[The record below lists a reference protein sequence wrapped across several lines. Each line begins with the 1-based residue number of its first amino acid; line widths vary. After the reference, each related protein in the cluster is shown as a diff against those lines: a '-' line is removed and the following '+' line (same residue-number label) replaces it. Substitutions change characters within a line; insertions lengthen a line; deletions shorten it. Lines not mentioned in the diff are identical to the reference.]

1 MMLMSVPTPPPP
13 TQPGRYRNPWAWM
26 VVVLSVVVVV
36 LVVVVTVSLVGD
48 SESDATLAPGAQPAP
63 GEADGPPCFGL
74 PHVGN
79 LPGWAEFGGLG
90 FGEEHDLGGG
100 QIVDLRPLVGCE
112 IPGGIVV
119 VFGDGRFDHVYH
131 DDCVQLVSM
140 DIPVEELRPGPG
152 QNWVCYQPF
161 PGGGTQTDML
171 VFKQG

>member
-1 MMLMSVPTPPPP
+1 MTERKGLRMLM
-13 TQPGRYRNPWAWM
+13 M
-26 VVVLSVVVVV
+26 I
-36 LVVVVTVSLVGD
+36 VTTVILISACGD
-48 SESDATLAPGAQPAP
+48 DG
-63 GEADGPPCFGL
+63 GEGPIPEGPPCFGL

-79 LPGWAEFGGLG
+79 LPGWAEFGGLA

-131 DDCVQLVSM
+131 DDCVQFVSM

-152 QNWVCYQPF
+152 QNWGCYQPF

>member
-1 MMLMSVPTPPPP
+1 MMLMSVPTPPSPS
-13 TQPGRYRNPWAWM
+13 TRRVAYRNPWAWM
-26 VVVLSVVVVV
+26 VAVL
-36 LVVVVTVSLVGD
+36 LVVVAALTVVVVSLVGEGPD
-48 SESDATLAPGAQPAP
+48 DGPDPNV
-63 GEADGPPCFGL
+63 ADGPPCFGL

-100 QIVDLRPLVGCE
+100 QIVDLRPLVGCG

-131 DDCVQLVSM
+131 DDCVQFVSM

-152 QNWVCYQPF
+152 QNWGCYEPF